1 MRIGDYIYD
10 YLNHLPDSINDQVKV
25 FIFPLTPG
33 NILEKLQQS
42 LKSYEQEIAW
52 NKGTGITTIAL
63 LHCVDCNIM
72 NYARAMARDFIK
84 KDHVYIS
91 CEETTTKVIR
101 KIQKCFKKSKIK
113 PEIRL
118 KKIKFDHSDLL
129 SNSLFSLPF
138 DTVEMIKEMLPPQ
151 LQGELINTM
160 KTYKHRAIIE
170 HAGKLVLFTTSLK
183 MKFKTIVYDVNTYL
197 KFNEFVI
204 SNSKGRIDPLG
215 ISDANPGEIFAALG
229 NTGDNR
235 DKMIV
240 QSFRGDRFSTIDTQ
254 GYRIEPNFSKLLIH
268 PQIIKISGNL
278 VVGILSKYSLK
289 IFDIQK
295 GKIMYNQSIRGYQY
309 RQAVHIKGTSKI
321 SLYGMSTHN
330 DHIQIYDYENDVLE
344 EIMFAPPPNK
354 FYCRMWSNVDHKFNL
369 QVGDEKTITYT
380 WDDDTRI
387 NDYTSVFGDKKHA
400 IDLPDGSKIEYQT
413 LDDNKTKVYLT
424 TSPGKSKLL
433 LKNLAFATN
442 KSEHLQI
449 AYFENEKKLV
459 ISDGT
464 NLYFFK

>member
-138 DTVEMIKEMLPPQ
+138 DTVEMIK
-151 LQGELINTM
+151 
-160 KTYKHRAIIE
+160 Y
-170 HAGKLVLFTTSLK
+170 
-183 MKFKTIVYDVNTYL
+183 
-197 KFNEFVI
+197 
-204 SNSKGRIDPLG
+204 
-215 ISDANPGEIFAALG
+215 
-229 NTGDNR
+229 
-235 DKMIV
+235 
-240 QSFRGDRFSTIDTQ
+240 
-254 GYRIEPNFSKLLIH
+254 
-268 PQIIKISGNL
+268 
-278 VVGILSKYSLK
+278 
-289 IFDIQK
+289 
-295 GKIMYNQSIRGYQY
+295 
-309 RQAVHIKGTSKI
+309 
-321 SLYGMSTHN
+321 
-330 DHIQIYDYENDVLE
+330 YEN
-344 EIMFAPPPNK
+344 I
-354 FYCRMWSNVDHKFNL
+354 
-369 QVGDEKTITYT
+369 
-380 WDDDTRI
+380 
-387 NDYTSVFGDKKHA
+387 
-400 IDLPDGSKIEYQT
+400 
-413 LDDNKTKVYLT
+413 
-424 TSPGKSKLL
+424 
-433 LKNLAFATN
+433 
-442 KSEHLQI
+442 
-449 AYFENEKKLV
+449 
-459 ISDGT
+459 
-464 NLYFFK
+464 